1 MTPADPEALK
11 VAFQVLEV
19 LDRIGVPYHLGGSYA
34 SSIHG
39 IPRQT
44 HDVDLVIDLRQ
55 DQVRHFSQ
63 ALSAEF
69 YVDEE
74 AVGRAVAERGS
85 CNLVHLKTGVKVD
98 LFLKGSSSFDQ
109 EEFERSITVV
119 LGDEEPRKVFVKSA
133 EDTLLRKLLWYRLGG
148 DISDRQWAD
157 VSGIMNFQ
165 GDRLDLDYLRKW
177 ADRLSIRDLLDR
189 VLEKRRG

>member
-39 IPRQT
+39 IRRQT

-74 AVGRAVAERGS
+74 AVGRAVTERGS

-119 LGDEEPRKVFVKSA
+119 LGDEEPRKVFVNRPRI
-133 EDTLLRKLLWYRLGG
+133 L
-148 DISDRQWAD
+148 
-157 VSGIMNFQ
+157 F
-165 GDRLDLDYLRKW
+165 
-177 ADRLSIRDLLDR
+177 
-189 VLEKRRG
+189 